1 MITKEEYIK
10 KRTEAVK
17 EHWPAEL
24 KQKYMDGIE
33 KRWNELE
40 EGRRIREQHLDEI
53 CTKMIPKQE
62 LVDGGLYIA
71 ESDLCRG
78 MWFGVWDAKEQV
90 FQCLRYKFG
99 YRQDDLPYF
108 GDVRETNMAG
118 FAPMK
123 KIECEY

>member
-1 MITKEEYIK
+1 MNEKEEYLK
-10 KRTEAVK
+10 SRAEKMK
-17 EHWPAEL
+17 DWPAEKRERVL
-24 KQKYMDGIE
+24 VIIE
-33 KRWNELE
+33 KDWQNRK
-40 EGRRIREQHLDEI
+40 EGEKIREQHLDEI
-53 CTKMIPKQE
+53 CSKMIKKEE